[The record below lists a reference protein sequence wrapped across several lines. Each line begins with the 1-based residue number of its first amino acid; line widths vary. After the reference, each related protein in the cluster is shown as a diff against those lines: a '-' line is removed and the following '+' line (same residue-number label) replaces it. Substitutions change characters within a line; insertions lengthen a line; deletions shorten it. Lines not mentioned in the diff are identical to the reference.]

1 LHHFTEQNSPLFS
14 NTITSITITK
24 EGEVFF
30 GTAKGIIS
38 YRSTATPPDPTFE
51 DVYAFPN
58 PVEPGY
64 SGPIAIKGLVDQA
77 NFKITDISGTL
88 IYSGRA
94 EGGQAIWNGNNFSGR
109 RAQSGVYLVF
119 LSDDNG
125 SETLVTKIL
134 FIN

>member
-1 LHHFTEQNSPLFS
+1 MF
-14 NTITSITITK
+14 I
-24 EGEVFF
+24 

-38 YRSTATPPDPTFE
+38 YRSSATPGGTTNS
-51 DVYAFPN
+51 DVYAYPN
-58 PVEPGY
+58 PVESGY
-64 SGPIAIKGLVDQA
+64 TGPIAIKGLVSNAD
-77 NFKITDISGTL
+77 FKITDISGNL

-119 LSDDNG
+119 VSNDDG
-125 SETLVTKIL
+125 SEKLVTKIL